1 MLTSV
6 EVTLSP
12 EQLAEQYAQM
22 DNNQM
27 VAFWNH
33 LYTHVQA
40 TYTQAWFGFAI
51 QTEMVRDEM
60 NPMLTTGGRI
70 MQKIVGGDY

>member
-12 EQLAEQYAQM
+12 EQLAEQYAEM
-22 DNNQM
+22 DNHQM

-33 LYTHVQA
+33 MHVHIMA
-40 TYTQAWFGFAI
+40 TWPSGWFGFAC
-51 QTEMVRDEM
+51 QTETVRSDM